1 MDLTSGHNLYLYS
14 NVSMKSRQFMKKE
27 NEKKPFWIISL
38 VFDLGSLMNKLPKQT
53 FTLSVDDSS
62 DRYHNRLDTVE

>member
-1 MDLTSGHNLYLYS
+1 
-14 NVSMKSRQFMKKE
+14 MKKE

-53 FTLSVDDSS
+53 FTLSVDDSR